1 MHGGGALIL
10 LAALGACLPAAPPDA
25 ARDAAADLPALV
37 PMYAQDDLRDQG
49 APAIRGRATGTCSGT
64 VRIEAGSQNQARP
77 LAVTSGRLGP
87 FVLHVPK
94 DVPIQLRWGCDPDG
108 DGTIAGD
115 AVSVARIGA
124 VSQDVPLDLF
134 LPVPGVAAAQPLTV
148 APRRSARP
156 LKSGAVLP
164 TEGLAPPDAPAPA
177 DAAVGP
183 PLPDGPSPDA
193 GPPPTATTPPP
204 PPAAP

>member
-10 LAALGACLPAAPPDA
+10 VAALGACLVAAPPA
-25 ARDAAADLPALV
+25 SREAAADVPALA
-37 PMYAQDDLRDQG
+37 PMYAQADLREAG
-49 APAIRGRATGTCSGT
+49 APAIRGRATGTCPGT
-64 VRIEAGSQNQARP
+64 VRVEAISANQARP

-108 DGTIAGD
+108 DGTIAGE

-124 VSQDVPLDLF
+124 VSEDVPLDLF
-134 LPVPGVAAAQPLTV
+134 LPVPGIAAAQPLTV
-148 APRRSARP
+148 APRRGGRP
-156 LKSGAVLP
+156 VTAGAVLP

-183 PLPDGPSPDA
+183 PLPDGPPPDA

-204 PPAAP
+204 LGAP